1 MFTDMV
7 LIKQGNA
14 LSIGLWADQFEAP
27 TFPAR
32 VTYGLSRGGGGEFEP
47 EMSSLSDRI
56 QVFNLYVEVFKGK
69 EFTLPSEWLK
79 RKGLRCLSFKASSMC
94 RKSHLSVLLVS
105 VLHCI
110 SANK

>member
-1 MFTDMV
+1 MV

-14 LSIGLWADQFEAP
+14 LSIGLWADQFEAS

-32 VTYGLSRGGGGEFEP
+32 VTYGLSRGGGGFEP

-79 RKGLRCLSFKASSMC
+79 RKGLFSGLKLRQCVE
-94 RKSHLSVLLVS
+94 SHIFLCYWYRYYIALAP
-105 VLHCI
+105 I
-110 SANK
+110 SNMA

>member
-1 MFTDMV
+1 MV

-14 LSIGLWADQFEAP
+14 LSIGLWADQFEAS
-27 TFPAR
+27 TFPA
-32 VTYGLSRGGGGEFEP
+32 YGLSRGGGERGFEP

-56 QVFNLYVEVFKGK
+56 QVFNLYVEVFKRK

-94 RKSHLSVLLVS
+94 SKSHLSVLLVS

>member
-1 MFTDMV
+1 MV

-14 LSIGLWADQFEAP
+14 LSIGLWADQFEAS
-27 TFPAR
+27 T
-32 VTYGLSRGGGGEFEP
+32 GGEFEP

-56 QVFNLYVEVFKGK
+56 QVFNLYVELFKGK

-110 SANK
+110 IIWHKVK

>member
-14 LSIGLWADQFEAP
+14 LSIGLWADQFEAS

-94 RKSHLSVLLVS
+94 RKSHLSVLS